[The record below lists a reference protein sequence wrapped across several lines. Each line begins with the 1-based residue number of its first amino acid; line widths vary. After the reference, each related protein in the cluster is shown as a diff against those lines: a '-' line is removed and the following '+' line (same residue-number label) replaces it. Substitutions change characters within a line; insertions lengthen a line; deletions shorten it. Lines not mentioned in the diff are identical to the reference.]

1 MLNHFEQDYL
11 IQTRAMQQS
20 LKRKLVLWSLSLI
33 LIAVGWGFC
42 WPAFAQSTTALD
54 IFRSAYEN
62 RYTWDSKFP
71 GYTATVEVKQDGETY
86 QGQIRIN
93 SDLSIEVAGIESN
106 EASETVSNQLRMMV
120 THRRSVPFKLAHG
133 KHTFTFGETPSAGAV
148 QIDQKGGDTPSYY
161 EVKAEK
167 ITQVNRF
174 TGPVLV
180 TVDLL
185 DSEDTPAGYL
195 GTRYIAT
202 FKYAQTGD
210 VLEKLEFKDSY
221 QKIGDYYISTH
232 QSVRSLEPG
241 QQDSTEVKLTDIQ
254 LLPASERSLKTAYRL
269 TSSPRFKAPTSGQF
283 FAASEGNFM

>member
-1 MLNHFEQDYL
+1 MLNHFEQHYF
-11 IQTRAMQQS
+11 IQTTVMQQS
-20 LKRKLVLWSLSLI
+20 LKRQIVLWVLSVI
-33 LIAVGWGFC
+33 LTVAGWGFC
-42 WPAFAQSTTALD
+42 WPAFAQSSTALD
-54 IFRSAYEN
+54 VFRAAYEN

-71 GYTATVEVKQDGETY
+71 GYTATVEVKQDGESY
-86 QGQIRIN
+86 KGQIRIN
-93 SDLSIEVAGIESN
+93 PDLSIEVAGIDSE
-106 EASETVSNQLRMMV
+106 EAAKTVANQLQMMV

-133 KHTFTFGETPSAGAV
+133 KHTFTFGETTNAGAV

-161 EVKAEK
+161 QVKAEK

-174 TGPVLV
+174 NGPVLV

-210 VLEKLEFKDSY
+210 VLEKLEFQDNY

-232 QSVRSLEPG
+232 QTVRSLEPG

-254 LLPASERSLKTAYRL
+254 LLPASNQLRL
-269 TSSPRFKAPTSGQF
+269 VTQSV
-283 FAASEGNFM
+283 N

>member
-1 MLNHFEQDYL
+1 
-11 IQTRAMQQS
+11 MQQS
-20 LKRKLVLWSLSLI
+20 LKRQIVLWGLSVI
-33 LIAVGWGFC
+33 LTVVGWGFSG
-42 WPAFAQSTTALD
+42 PAFAQSTSALD
-54 IFRSAYEN
+54 LFRTAYEN

-86 QGQIRIN
+86 KGQIRIN
-93 SDLSIEVAGIESN
+93 SDLSIEVAGIESKD
-106 EASETVSNQLRMMV
+106 ASETVSNQMRMMV

-133 KHTFTFGETPSAGAV
+133 KHTFTFGETPSAGAIH
-148 QIDQKGGDTPSYY
+148 IDQKGGDTPSYY

-210 VLEKLEFKDSY
+210 VLEKLEFKDTY

-232 QSVRSLEPG
+232 QSVRSLELG
-241 QQDSTEVKLTDIQ
+241 QQDTTEVKSTDIH

-269 TSSPRFKAPTSGQF
+269 TSYPSLQVSTFGQF
-283 FAASEGNFM
+283 FAADVDNFMQKPELSSNYPSS

>member
-11 IQTRAMQQS
+11 IQTSVMQQS
-20 LKRKLVLWSLSLI
+20 LKRQIVLWGLSLI
-33 LIAVGWGFC
+33 LTVAGWGFSG
-42 WPAFAQSTTALD
+42 PAFAQSTSALD
-54 IFRSAYEN
+54 IFRTAYDN

-71 GYTATVEVKQDGETY
+71 GYTATVEVKQDGESY
-86 QGQIRIN
+86 KGQIRIN
-93 SDLSIEVAGIESN
+93 SDLSIEVAGIESD

-210 VLEKLEFKDSY
+210 VLEKLEFRDSY
-221 QKIGDYYISTH
+221 KKIGDYYISTH
-232 QSVRSLEPG
+232 QTVRSLELG
-241 QQDSTEVKLTDIQ
+241 QQDTTEVNLTDIQ
-254 LLPASERSLKTAYRL
+254 LLPASERSLKTAYL
-269 TSSPRFKAPTSGQF
+269 PTSSPSFQVST
-283 FAASEGNFM
+283 